1 MNRWL
6 WVAAAGGAGLVS
18 SGLFAGV
25 LGLGRR
31 AFVAAFAAL
40 ALPLIVEHGRRE
52 GVRPLPHLARRWRA
66 GLIGGLVLGAIL
78 VGNVISQPSSPAPAG
93 TALAADLLWLGV
105 AYGIVDA
112 LLLSV
117 LPVLAVYGSQPAHH
131 LAGATGRLRWGAAA
145 LLASLTVTAL
155 YHVGFPE
162 FRGLALVRPL
172 IGNGLITLGYLVTG
186 NPLTPLVA
194 HVLMHGAAVLHGA
207 ETTVQLPPH

>member
-1 MNRWL
+1 MSRWL
-6 WVAAAGGAGLVS
+6 WVAVAGGVGLAS

-25 LGLGRR
+25 LGLGRH

-40 ALPLIVEHGRRE
+40 ALPLVAGYARRE
-52 GVRPLPHLARRWRA
+52 SVRPLAHLARRWRA

-78 VGNVISQPSSPAPAG
+78 AGNVVSQPSSPAPEG
-93 TALAADLLWLGV
+93 IALAADLLWLGIV
-105 AYGIVDA
+105 YGTIDA

-145 LLASLTVTAL
+145 LVASLAVTAL
-155 YHVGFPE
+155 YHAGFAE
-162 FRGLALVRPL
+162 FRGPMLAQPL
-172 IGNGLITLGYLVTG
+172 IGNGLVTLGYLLTG
-186 NPLTPLVA
+186 NPLTPLGA